1 LHQTETLSA
10 GEEQMSSTDSARR
23 AFPEGFVWGAATAG
37 HQIEGNNVNSDFWF
51 LENLTPTTFVERSGD
66 ACDSYHRYEE
76 DIALLAGLGLSCY
89 RFSIEWSRIEPSRD
103 HVSQAELDHYK
114 RMIECCHSYGVVPA
128 VTFVHSTLP
137 LWFARAGGWLNR
149 EAPALFARYCSAAAR
164 ALGLAFAFTI
174 NEPQVG
180 KVFRCIP
187 GAEGYFGRMDPLA
200 LEVHAHA
207 AKRLGSE
214 RFVTMEYPDLD
225 GMTPQLVAGHEEG
238 YAAIKAERS
247 DLPVGVTLSVTDF
260 QSGGEGSPFATVR
273 ANAYGEWLEAIRRTG
288 DFTGVQ
294 TYRMVRIPGT
304 GAPLPA
310 LPTLPFTQPG
320 DRLADMERP
329 EALRHTVEYVHAET
343 GKPVLVTENGLETA
357 NDERRVWYID
367 QVLAGLHEAIAHGV
381 PVLGYLHWTLLD
393 NFEWIRGYAPKM
405 GLVAVDRTTFERS
418 PKPSAAHLGAIAR
431 RNEL

>member
-1 LHQTETLSA
+1 
-10 GEEQMSSTDSARR
+10 MSSTDAARR

-76 DIALLAGLGLSCY
+76 DVALLAGLGLGCY

-137 LWFARAGGWLNR
+137 LWFGRAGGWLNP
-149 EAPALFARYCSAAAR
+149 EAPALFARYCSTAAR
-164 ALGLAFAFTI
+164 ALGDGLAYAFTL

-187 GAEGYFGRMDPLA
+187 GAEGYFGRQDPLA

-214 RFVTMEYPDLD
+214 QFVTMEHPDLD
-225 GMTPQLVAGHEEG
+225 GMTPQLIAGHEEG

-273 ANAYGEWLEAIRRTG
+273 ADAYGEWLETIRRTG

-310 LPTLPFTQPG
+310 LPTLPFTEPG
-320 DRLADMERP
+320 DRYAELQRP
-329 EALRHTVEYVHAET
+329 EALGNTVEYVHAET
-343 GKPVLVTENGLETA
+343 GKPVMVTENGLETD
-357 NDERRVWYID
+357 NDDRRVWYID
-367 QVLAGLHEAIAHGV
+367 QVLEGLHDAIARGV
-381 PVLGYLHWTLLD
+381 PVMGYLHWSLLD
-393 NFEWIRGYAPKM
+393 NFEWIRGSAPKM
-405 GLVAVDRTTFERS
+405 GLVAVNRTTFERS
-418 PKPSAAHLGAIAR
+418 PKPSAAHFGAIAR
-431 RNEL
+431 RNAI